1 MTNQEIFDLIACF
14 DRSGLTSLRLT
25 RQDVTIEMTRGGGA
39 VPAAAPALSPAAA
52 SAPAAAPAPEGEV
65 ITAPMVGTC
74 YAAPGPDQP
83 PFVQA
88 GDRVSRGQTLCLM
101 EAMKMMSEVT
111 APCDC
116 VIREVLLKNGELA
129 EFGQPLFRYQPC

>member
-25 RQDVTIEMTRGGGA
+25 RQDVTIEMAKGGAA
-39 VPAAAPALSPAAA
+39 VPAASPAVSTPAAA
-52 SAPAAAPAPEGEV
+52 AAPEPEGQV

-74 YAAPGPDQP
+74 YAAPAPDQP

-88 GDRVSRGQTLCLM
+88 GDRVSKGQTLCLM

>member
-14 DRSGLTSLRLT
+14 DRSGLPALRLT
-25 RQDVTIEMTRGGGA
+25 RQDVTIEMAKGGA
-39 VPAAAPALSPAAA
+39 ALPAAPAAPSPAV
-52 SAPAAAPAPEGEV
+52 SAPAAAPAPEGET

-74 YAAPGPDQP
+74 YAAPTPDQP

-88 GDRVSRGQTLCLM
+88 GDRVSKGQTLCLM

>member
-25 RQDVTIEMTRGGGA
+25 RQDVTIEMTSGGA
-39 VPAAAPALSPAAA
+39 VPAAAPAPSPAAA

-88 GDRVSRGQTLCLM
+88 GDWVSRGQTLCLM

>member
-1 MTNQEIFDLIACF
+1 MTDQEIFDLIACF

-25 RQDVTIEMTRGGGA
+25 RQDVTIEMTKGGA
-39 VPAAAPALSPAAA
+39 AIPAAPGPAPAAAAAA
-52 SAPAAAPAPEGEV
+52 VPAPAPEGQV

-74 YAAPGPDQP
+74 YAAPAPDQP

-88 GDRVSRGQTLCLM
+88 GDRVAKGQTLCLM

>member
-1 MTNQEIFDLIACF
+1 MTNQEIFDLITCF

-25 RQDVTIEMTRGGGA
+25 RQDVTIEMTKGGA
-39 VPAAAPALSPAAA
+39 AIPAAPGPAPAAAAAA
-52 SAPAAAPAPEGEV
+52 VPAPAPEGQV

-74 YAAPGPDQP
+74 YAAPAPDQP